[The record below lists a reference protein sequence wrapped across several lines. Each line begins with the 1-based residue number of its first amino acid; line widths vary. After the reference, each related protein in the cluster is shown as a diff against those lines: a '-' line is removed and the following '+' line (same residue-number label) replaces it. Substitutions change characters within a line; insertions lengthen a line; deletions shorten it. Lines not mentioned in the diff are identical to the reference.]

1 MTGSRTSSS
10 GCETSSAV
18 APRSA
23 TSSAIF
29 RVYASASVARS
40 SAFLNRAVAISSI
53 VRVILRMFCTDLRR
67 LTIARALA
75 IGDFSLPD

>member
-1 MTGSRTSSS
+1 MTGSRRTSS
-10 GCETSSAV
+10 GCVTSSDV

-75 IGDFSLPD
+75 M

>member
-1 MTGSRTSSS
+1 M
-10 GCETSSAV
+10 TSSAV

-23 TSSAIF
+23 TSSAIL

-53 VRVILRMFCTDLRR
+53 VRVILRMFRIALRR

-75 IGDFSLPD
+75 IGVSLGSW